1 MEKEANGKFVPDL
14 RDLSAKATQLCPVP
28 RELEI
33 TEEFGT
39 LSGGSL
45 FKIAHIR
52 GAKPKNALIFC
63 HGYRPVGIPLA
74 SPYAANDNKH
84 APVYHKL
91 MKSKDFLVAS
101 VSYRREG
108 VFALVSAIVAH
119 R

>member
-1 MEKEANGKFVPDL
+1 MNTKFVPDPTEL
-14 RDLSAKATQLCPVP
+14 NSKATQLSTVP
-28 RELEI
+28 RELQI

-45 FKIAHIR
+45 YKIAHIR

-63 HGYRPVGIPLA
+63 HGYRPAGIPLA

-84 APVYHKL
+84 AAVYHKL
-91 MKSKDFLVAS
+91 MQSENFLVAS

-108 VFALVSAIVAH
+108 VLIFSNLADLD
-119 R
+119 RRYLP